1 MVLLVLYI
9 KMAHFIIFIYLSI
22 LLQMLDLLTVFL
34 VELGSAGESAAEFLS
49 LYQSL
54 VQQSPW
60 KQYLAVK
67 GVLMFLADLLTREIQ
82 ELHRLEETTLTSDL
96 SQGTWFIF
104 LTIEI
109 SALNVLC
116 VAKYLI
122 YSVKISTII
131 T

>member
-1 MVLLVLYI
+1 MYYLYI
-9 KMAHFIIFIYLSI
+9 EMLNITYTKFSI

-96 SQGTWFIF
+96 SQGSKVHD
-104 LTIEI
+104 L
-109 SALNVLC
+109 LC
-116 VAKYLI
+116 
-122 YSVKISTII
+122 
-131 T
+131 

>member
-1 MVLLVLYI
+1 
-9 KMAHFIIFIYLSI
+9 MAHFIICTYLSI

-96 SQGTWFIF
+96 SQGT
-104 LTIEI
+104 
-109 SALNVLC
+109 
-116 VAKYLI
+116 
-122 YSVKISTII
+122 
-131 T
+131 

>member
-1 MVLLVLYI
+1 MAFKISWFFSKMVLLVLYI
-9 KMAHFIIFIYLSI
+9 KMAHFIICTYLSI

-96 SQGTWFIF
+96 SQGT
-104 LTIEI
+104 
-109 SALNVLC
+109 
-116 VAKYLI
+116 
-122 YSVKISTII
+122 
-131 T
+131 